1 MEQPMC
7 ENSDIQNDKKTNKL
21 PSLTHSLGNDDGLGV
36 PVAHQRQSHVADDR
50 VPVAPRQSSYN
61 QHRATTAHLGAPPQI
76 PHNFEKT
83 CCIGLANLLTLMRC
97 SKRHI
102 LEKRTTPKWIRDQN
116 KPMETFKRNCRKAPV
131 MGHMPLT
138 LHQELNCGLMML
150 EASLKDVF
158 MELETCPPII
168 GLVWNN

>member
-1 MEQPMC
+1 MWQM
-7 ENSDIQNDKKTNKL
+7 TGF
-21 PSLTHSLGNDDGLGV
+21 PSRRG
-36 PVAHQRQSHVADDR
+36 
-50 VPVAPRQSSYN
+50 
-61 QHRATTAHLGAPPQI
+61 RAATINTAPPLHTSERHHKSLI
-76 PHNFEKT
+76 TSKKP
-83 CCIGLANLLTLMRC
+83 GLANLLTLMRC

-116 KPMETFKRNCRKAPV
+116 KPMKAPV